1 MAEPD
6 LTARATS
13 RYFLDEGH
21 HHHTHASD
29 QHSTYG
35 TKIIPTTWREAVAVL
50 DEIFGNPTDL
60 PIAEHTGADSR
71 ARYELSQRIVE
82 RAKVE
87 IDRG

>member
-1 MAEPD
+1 M
-6 LTARATS
+6 
-13 RYFLDEGH
+13 
-21 HHHTHASD
+21 
-29 QHSTYG
+29 
-35 TKIIPTTWREAVAVL
+35 AVL